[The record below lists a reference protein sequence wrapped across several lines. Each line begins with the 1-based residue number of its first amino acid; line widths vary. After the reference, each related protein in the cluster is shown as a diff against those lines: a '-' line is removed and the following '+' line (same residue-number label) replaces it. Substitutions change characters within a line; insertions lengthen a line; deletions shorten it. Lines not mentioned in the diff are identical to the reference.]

1 MTSHLRIVIPA
12 LWAAWVLALPPA
24 GAGGSAGDEQTQGD
38 PWSRWSHTAAI
49 TPQGETSGL
58 VSFPLS
64 LEVFDLARPDLAD
77 LRVLSGAGDETGYIV
92 QVDRGWEKKKPVP
105 VELYN
110 RTCLPGQQSSVTA
123 SFGEKILK
131 NRIEIITP
139 GKNFRRAV
147 TVEGSDDGDI
157 WHKVKEGV
165 FLFNVTGGEGE
176 SVAGYDKNY
185 VDIPDNN
192 QPLLR
197 ITVFNAPD
205 DPERIEIE
213 AVHAWHY
220 ESKPARTV
228 KVQAAVGIAVT
239 EKSVTTLSV
248 DLGLR
253 NVPLAELTLR
263 FSEDNFYRAVTVL
276 GRNRETRVQK
286 TRREGGKESEKIV
299 EEPWERLG
307 SGVIYSFVYSG
318 VVEASNT
325 LKLDGK
331 KTRYLRVQIENRD
344 DKPLSLQEIEVR
356 RLAYFI
362 EFKAQKGRAF
372 TLYLGNAEARS
383 PDYDFVH
390 FVDRLRLEGVT
401 PAKLSAPSANPAY
414 ALPEEQIPLSEQ
426 HKGIIWVALLAM
438 LAVLAVLIYRLAR
451 KPPDPSGG

>member
-1 MTSHLRIVIPA
+1 MNRFQMIVIPA
-12 LWAAWVLALPPA
+12 FLAACVLAQLPA
-24 GAGGSAGDEQTQGD
+24 GAGGEKEEGAKEKT

-49 TPQGETSGL
+49 NPQGEIKGL

-92 QVDRGWEKKKPVP
+92 QVDRGWEKKKPIP
-105 VELYN
+105 LELYN
-110 RTCLPGQQSSVTA
+110 RTYLPGQQSSVTA
-123 SFGEKILK
+123 SFAEKILK
-131 NRIEIITP
+131 NRIEIITA
-139 GKNFRRAV
+139 GKNFRRSV
-147 TVEGSDDGDI
+147 VVEGSDDGDI

-176 SVAGYDKNY
+176 SVVKYDKNY

-197 ITVFNAPD
+197 ITVLNAPD
-205 DPERIEIE
+205 DTGSIEIE
-213 AVHAWHY
+213 AVNAWHY
-220 ESKPARTV
+220 ESKPPRTV
-228 KVQAAVGIAVT
+228 KVQAAVGSVAT
-239 EKSVTTLSV
+239 KKSVTTLFV

-263 FSEDNFYRAVTVL
+263 FNEDNFYRAVTVH

-286 TRREGGKESEKIV
+286 TRRESGKESEKII
-299 EEPWERLG
+299 EEPWERLA
-307 SGVIYSFVYSG
+307 SGVVYRYVYSG

-331 KTRYLRVQIENRD
+331 KTRYIKVEIENRD
-344 DKPLSLQEIEVR
+344 DKPLSLKEIEVR

-362 EFKAQKGRAF
+362 DFKAQKGQAY
-372 TLYLGNAEARS
+372 TLYLGNAEARG

-390 FVDRLRLEGVT
+390 FVDRLRIEGVT
-401 PAKLSAPSANPAY
+401 PANLSAPSPNPAY

-426 HKGIIWVALLAM
+426 HKGIIWAALLAM
-438 LAVLAVLIYRLAR
+438 LAVLAVLIYRLVR
-451 KPPDPSGG
+451 KPPEKV